1 LHLCVEL
8 KLKAMKKSVLMLAS
22 LVMMVFQLMAQSTPN
37 DLHLTGYVTDANGA
51 AVNGQYV
58 CVSYFGENPNI
69 PDSLCTV
76 TNENGWYSIVVTNGS
91 MTGPNQTFEV
101 GTTDYCQNTV
111 NYQSQQ
117 ISNQQGTL
125 DAATVS
131 FTLNCD
137 PNSGGGCNCAAQI
150 VSTVAPN
157 SSEYMFAVDI
167 PCGTAPY
174 QYQWWV
180 NGEESSVATPAYD
193 FTEDGVYG
201 VCVTVADANGCSFTA
216 CDSLYIG
223 ASSCFAY
230 WYYNSNPNGGIVAGT
245 DNQFWFS
252 GSTSSGSSAFLWS
265 VSGGG
270 LSLTSSQMNPSFNFP
285 NAGNYEVCLTVI
297 DSITMCMDEFC
308 APVSVVGGNTGSC
321 DAYFAAV
328 DSSGYNYFVNYSQGS
343 GLSYAWDFGDGN
355 TSTAMHPWHQYAQE
369 GIYSV
374 CLTVNGLNCQ
384 DSFCDTVVVGGL
396 NTDSCSAFF
405 YSSGPTPIGYSF
417 SAMMQSDLYS
427 YTWTVD
433 NQWMPNN
440 GMELYVPGFIEGAHT
455 VCLTV
460 SSNSCTDTYCETI
473 VIGPDSICEGM
484 ISGQVFAGTLNQA
497 IDQAIVYLI
506 AYDDQTQQLA
516 AMQATLADSM
526 GYYYFSSIPCGEY
539 LIKAAATQN
548 SAFYSNHLPTYY
560 GNSLFWQYAQTVGVS
575 LAMPTVQYDIVLI
588 AGNNPGGPGFIGGNV
603 LQGANKVEADGEP
616 LEGINVMLFDL
627 SGNAIAYTMTDAE
640 GSYAF
645 DGVAYGSYQVY
656 AELLNYTTIPAVVS
670 LTAEEPSVEELTIFV
685 GETFISTGIVEA
697 DMESMVGEVYPNP
710 AVEMASISLELESD
724 RSVSISIIDLTGR
737 VLTTNGVNLMPGLNT
752 HSFAVDGLTNG
763 YYLLTVRD
771 AQGAFSITRRFV
783 VNR

>member
-1 LHLCVEL
+1 
-8 KLKAMKKSVLMLAS
+8 MKTFNLLFGLVALLSSYSVR
-22 LVMMVFQLMAQSTPN
+22 AQSSPN
-37 DLHLTGYVTDANGA
+37 DLHVSGYVLDANGA

-76 TNENGWYSIVVTNGS
+76 TNANGWYSIVVTNGS
-91 MTGPNQTFEV
+91 MTGPNQAFEV

-117 ISNQQGTL
+117 ISNQQGTV

-137 PNSGGGCNCAAQI
+137 TNSGGGCNCAAQI
-150 VSTVAPN
+150 VSTVAPD
-157 SSEYMFAVDI
+157 SSTYMFAVDI

-201 VCVTVADANGCSFTA
+201 VCVTVADANGCSFST
-216 CDSLYIG
+216 CDSVYIG

-252 GSTSSGSSAFLWS
+252 GSTSLGSSAFWWS

-297 DSITMCMDEFC
+297 DSFTMCMDEFC
-308 APVSVVGGNTGSC
+308 APVSVIGSNTGSC
-321 DAYFAAV
+321 DAYFMAV

-355 TSTAMHPWHQYAQE
+355 TSSAMHPWHQYAQE

-384 DSFCDTVVVGGL
+384 DSFCETVVVGGL
-396 NTDSCSAFF
+396 STDSCSAFF
-405 YSSGPTPIGYSF
+405 YSSGPTPIGHTF
-417 SAMMQSDLYS
+417 SAMMQSNLYD

-433 NQWMPNN
+433 GQWIQNSWT
-440 GMELYVPGFIEGAHT
+440 ELYVPGFTEGTHT

-460 SSNSCTDTYCETI
+460 SSDSCTDTYCETI

-484 ISGQVFAGTLNQA
+484 ISGQVFAGTLNQP

-506 AYDDQTQQLA
+506 TYDDQNGQLA
-516 AMQATLADSM
+516 AMQATVADSM

-539 LIKAAATQN
+539 LVKAAATQN

-560 GNSLFWQYAQTVGVS
+560 GNSLFWQYAQPIGVS
-575 LAMPTVQYDIVLI
+575 EAMPTVQYDVVLI

-616 LEGINVMLFDL
+616 LEGVNVMLFDL
-627 SGNAIAYTMTDAE
+627 SGNAIAYTFTDANGE
-640 GSYAF
+640 FAF
-645 DGVAYGSYQVY
+645 DGLAYGAYQVY
-656 AELLNYTTIPAVVS
+656 AEMLNYTTIPAVVQ
-670 LTAEEPSVEELTIFV
+670 LTAEESMTEELNIFV
-685 GETFISTGIVEA
+685 SEELISTGVAESDFEA
-697 DMESMVGEVYPNP
+697 LIGQVHPNP
-710 AVEMASISLELESD
+710 VHDIATVQLNLEETHQVTLNVVDLAGRIVISEAMRFS
-724 RSVSISIIDLTGR
+724 
-737 VLTTNGVNLMPGLNT
+737 PGMNT
-752 HSFAVDGLTNG
+752 HRLSVDGLVSG
-763 YYLLTVRD
+763 YYMLSIRD
-771 AQGAFSITRRFV
+771 ASGAFSVNRRFV